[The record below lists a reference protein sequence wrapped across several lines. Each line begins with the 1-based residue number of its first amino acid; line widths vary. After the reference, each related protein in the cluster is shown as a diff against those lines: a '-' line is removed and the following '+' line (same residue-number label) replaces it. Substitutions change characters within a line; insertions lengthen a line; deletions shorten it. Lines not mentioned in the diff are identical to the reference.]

1 MSPVLFLLVA
11 FFAIFANGF
20 YLTPSLKARVAAP
33 SMAFDLDKAAA
44 VLAQNKILTKTA
56 RLGLLT
62 KLEKAGFTLSS
73 AAPLLKLVDKYDLLG
88 VLEASNEKVLPLL
101 AKAIDLTPSLLPL
114 ADQALKAPPSA
125 LAGGALASL
134 ALALGEVALIP
145 DDSVGSIAL
154 QTLLF
159 VPLGVVLP
167 PVLGLSCLLLN
178 KVK

>member
-1 MSPVLFLLVA
+1 M
-11 FFAIFANGF
+11 
-20 YLTPSLKARVAAP
+20 
-33 SMAFDLDKAAA
+33 
-44 VLAQNKILTKTA
+44 
-56 RLGLLT
+56 LT

-73 AAPLLKLVDKYDLLG
+73 ATPLLKLVDKYDLLG

-114 ADQALKAPPSA
+114 ADKALKAPPSA

-167 PVLGLSCLLLN
+167 PVLGISSLLLN